1 MKHQQGFTLIELIVV
16 IVILGILGATALP
29 RFATLASDARLATL
43 NAARGSL
50 ASTGAMA
57 RGSWL
62 VAATPPANVTYEGV
76 LISLNANS
84 GYPTANANLAAAAGI
99 TAADFTI
106 IGPGTGLGVN
116 NPATTADQIAVIPNS
131 VATTPV
137 GLTCFVMYTTPTAAN
152 TLPTITVPATSAS
165 C

>member
-29 RFATLASDARLATL
+29 RFANLASDARLATL
-43 NAARGSL
+43 NAGRGSL
-50 ASTGAMA
+50 ASTAAMA

-62 VAATPPANVTYEGV
+62 VAATPPATVTYEGV
-76 LISLNANS
+76 VIALNVNS
-84 GYPTANANLAAAAGI
+84 GYPTANTGLAAAAGI
-99 TAADFTI
+99 TATDFLI
-106 IGPGTGLGVN
+106 IAPNDPGGLN
-116 NPATTADQIAVIPNS
+116 SPATTADQIAAIPNS
-131 VATTPV
+131 VANTPV
-137 GLTCFVMYTTPTAAN
+137 GLTCFVRYTTPTAAN